1 MGYDFTA
8 IENKW
13 QKYWDEHKTFH
24 AENDYSRPKFYALVE
39 FPYPSGQG
47 LHIGHPRPYTAM
59 DIVSRKRRLQGYNV
73 LFPMGWDAFGLP
85 TENFAI
91 KNKIHP
97 AIVTKNN
104 VARFKAQL
112 KSLGLSFDW
121 DREIN
126 TTDPDYFKWTQWIFL
141 KLFKAGLAYKKEM
154 NVNWCTSCKVVLA
167 NEEVVNGVCERCGG
181 EVVHKVK
188 SQWMLKIT
196 EYAQRLIDDL
206 DSVDYF
212 EKIKTAQKNWIGR
225 STGAEV
231 DFTTTA
237 GDMLTVYTTR
247 PDTLF
252 GATYMVISPEH
263 PIIEKWADKLQNMDA
278 IREYQAAAARKSD
291 FDRTEMNK
299 DKTGVKLE
307 GVRAINP
314 VNGKEIPIFIS
325 DYVLMTYGTGAIMA
339 VPAHDTRDWEFAKV
353 FGLPIIEVVKG
364 GEDVQKEAFTDCAT
378 GVMVNSEF
386 LDGLSVEEAKVKIKE
401 WLTANGKG
409 REKVNYKLR
418 DWVFSRQ
425 RYWGEPIPVVN
436 CEKCGWVALP
446 ESELPLKLP
455 EVDSYMPTDTGES
468 PLSTLESFI
477 NTTCPCCGGPAKR
490 ETDTMPQWAGSSWYF
505 LRYCDPHND
514 KELASREALKYW
526 MPVDWY
532 NGGMEHT
539 TLHLLYSRFW
549 HKFLYD
555 QGVVPCKEPYMKRT
569 SHGMILGKDPE
580 RPGEFT
586 KMSKSKGNVVNPDD
600 VVREFGADTLRLYE
614 MFVGDF
620 EKAAP
625 WQENGIK
632 GCKRFLDRVWAL
644 QDKVVPGDEYSDKL
658 RASMHKTTKKVSEDI
673 ETLKFNTAIA
683 TMMGLLN
690 EIDAAGS
697 LTRADY
703 RTLLILLNPFAPHI
717 TEELYQI
724 MGYEGVLNE
733 QKWVEYD
740 EKLCVEDSVEIAV
753 QVNGKVKARF
763 NAPVNC
769 DKDELEKLALDL
781 PEVKSLTD
789 GRTIVK
795 KIAVPNKLVNIV
807 VK

>member
-24 AENDYSRPKFYALVE
+24 AENDYSKPKFYALVE

-97 AIVTKNN
+97 ATVTKNN

-167 NEEVVNGVCERCGG
+167 NEEVVNGKCERCGG

-196 EYAQRLIDDL
+196 EYAQKLIDDL

-237 GDMLTVYTTR
+237 GDMLTIYTTR

-307 GVRAINP
+307 GVRAVNP

-353 FGLPIIEVVKG
+353 FNLPIIEVVKG

-378 GVMVNSEF
+378 GIMVNSEF
-386 LDGLSVEEAKVKIKE
+386 LDGLSVEDAKVKIKE

-455 EVDSYMPTDTGES
+455 DVDSYMPTDTGES

-514 KELASREALKYW
+514 KELASKEALKYW

-600 VVREFGADTLRLYE
+600 VVKEYGADTLRLYE

-632 GCKRFLDRVWAL
+632 GCKRFLDRVWAM
-644 QDKVVPGDEYSDKL
+644 QEKVVPGDEYSDKL
-658 RASMHKTTKKVSEDI
+658 RASMHKTIKKVSEDI

-717 TEELYQI
+717 TEELYQV

-740 EKLCVEDSVEIAV
+740 EKLCVEDSVEIVV

-763 NAPVNC
+763 NAPVDC
-769 DKDELEKLALDL
+769 AKEELENLAFDL
-781 PEVKSLTD
+781 PEIKALTD
-789 GRTIVK
+789 GKTVVK

>member
-24 AENDYSRPKFYALVE
+24 AENDYSKPKFYALVE

-167 NEEVVNGVCERCGG
+167 NEEVVNGKCERCGG

-196 EYAQRLIDDL
+196 EYAQKLIDDL

-237 GDMLTVYTTR
+237 GDMLTIYTTR

-307 GVRAINP
+307 GVRAVNP

-339 VPAHDTRDWEFAKV
+339 VPAHDTRDWEVAKV
-353 FGLPIIEVVKG
+353 FNLPIIEVVKG

-378 GVMVNSEF
+378 GIMVNSEF
-386 LDGLSVEEAKVKIKE
+386 LDGLSVEDAKVKIKE

-455 EVDSYMPTDTGES
+455 DVDSYMPTDTGES

-514 KELASREALKYW
+514 KELASKEALKYW

-600 VVREFGADTLRLYE
+600 VVKEYGADTLRLYE

-632 GCKRFLDRVWAL
+632 GCKRFLDRVWAM
-644 QDKVVPGDEYSDKL
+644 QEKVVPGDEYSDKL
-658 RASMHKTTKKVSEDI
+658 RASMHKTIKKVSEDI

-717 TEELYQI
+717 TEELYQV

-740 EKLCVEDSVEIAV
+740 EKLCVEDSVEIVV

-763 NAPVNC
+763 NAPVDC
-769 DKDELEKLALDL
+769 AKEELENLAFDL
-781 PEVKSLTD
+781 PEIKALTD
-789 GRTIVK
+789 GKTVVK

>member
-1 MGYDFTA
+1 MDYNFTA
-8 IENKW
+8 IEQKW
-13 QKYWDEHKTFH
+13 QKYWDDNKSFH
-24 AENDYSRPKFYALVE
+24 AENDYSKPKFYALVE

-59 DIVSRKRRLQGYNV
+59 DIVSRKRRLEGYNV

-85 TENFAI
+85 TENYAI

-97 AIVTKNN
+97 AIVTEKN
-104 VARFKAQL
+104 VARFKSQL
-112 KSLGLSFDW
+112 KALGLSFDW

-126 TTDPDYFKWTQWIFL
+126 TTDPEYFKWTQWIFL
-141 KLFKAGLAYKKEM
+141 QMFKKGLAYKKEM

-167 NEEVVNGVCERCGG
+167 NEEVVQGKCERCGG

-206 DSVDYF
+206 SEVNYLD
-212 EKIKTAQKNWIGR
+212 KIKATQTNWIGR

-231 DFTTTA
+231 DFGTTT
-237 GDMLTVYTTR
+237 GDTLTVYTTR

-252 GATYMVISPEH
+252 GATYMVIAPEH
-263 PIIEKWADKLQNMDA
+263 PNIAKWADLLTNMDEIKA
-278 IREYQAAAARKSD
+278 YQELAAKKSD

-299 DKTGVKLE
+299 YKTGVELK
-307 GVRAINP
+307 GVKAINP

-339 VPAHDTRDWEFAKV
+339 VPAHDTRDYEFAKV

-364 GEDVQKEAFTDCAT
+364 GDVTKEAFTDCAT
-378 GVMVNSEF
+378 GIMTNSGF
-386 LDGLSVEEAKVKIKE
+386 LDGLSVEDAKVKIKE
-401 WLTANGKG
+401 WLEETGKG
-409 REKVNYKLR
+409 KSKVNFKLR

-455 EVDSYMPTDTGES
+455 EVESYMPTDNGES
-468 PLSTLESFI
+468 PLATLESFI

-505 LRYCDPHND
+505 LRYCDPHNKD
-514 KELASREALKYW
+514 AIASKEALDYW

-555 QGVVPCKEPYMKRT
+555 IGVVGTKEPYMKRT
-569 SHGMILGKDPE
+569 SHGMILGED
-580 RPGEFT
+580 GQ
-586 KMSKSKGNVVNPDD
+586 KMSKSRGNVINPDD
-600 VVREFGADTLRLYE
+600 VIKTYGADTLRLYE
-614 MFVGDF
+614 MFIGDF
-620 EKAAP
+620 EKTAP
-625 WQENGIK
+625 WSPSSIK

-644 QDKVVPGDEYSDKL
+644 QDIIIDGEEYRKPLES
-658 RASMHKTTKKVSEDI
+658 SFHKTIKKVSEDI
-673 ETLKFNTAIA
+673 EALKFNTAIA
-683 TMMGLLN
+683 ALMALIN
-690 EIDAAGS
+690 DIYAQGS
-697 LTRADY
+697 VTKGEF
-703 RTLLILLNPFAPHI
+703 RTFITLLNPFAPHI
-717 TEELYQI
+717 TEEMYNNVFGGILSQ
-724 MGYEGVLNE
+724 
-733 QKWVEYD
+733 QKWVSYD
-740 EKLCVEDSVEIAV
+740 ENLCVDESVEIVV
-753 QVNGKVKARF
+753 QINGKVRAKLTVPAGI
-763 NAPVNC
+763 
-769 DKDELEKLALDL
+769 DKDKQIELAMAD
-781 PEVKSLTD
+781 PAIKSQID
-789 GRTIVK
+789 GKTIVK
-795 KIAVPNKLVNIV
+795 QIAVPGKLVNIV

>member
-1 MGYDFTA
+1 MQA
-8 IENKW
+8 
-13 QKYWDEHKTFH
+13 
-24 AENDYSRPKFYALVE
+24 
-39 FPYPSGQG
+39 
-47 LHIGHPRPYTAM
+47 
-59 DIVSRKRRLQGYNV
+59 
-73 LFPMGWDAFGLP
+73 
-85 TENFAI
+85 
-91 KNKIHP
+91 
-97 AIVTKNN
+97 
-104 VARFKAQL
+104 
-112 KSLGLSFDW
+112 LGLSFDW
-121 DREIN
+121 EREVN
-126 TTDPDYFKWTQWIFL
+126 TTDPKYFKWTQYIFL
-141 KLFKAGLAYKKEM
+141 KLFNAGLAYKKEM
-154 NVNWCTSCKVVLA
+154 SVNWCTSCKVVLA

-196 EYAQRLIDDL
+196 EYAQRLLDDL
-206 DSVDYF
+206 KDVDYF
-212 EKIKTAQKNWIGR
+212 DKIKTAQSNWIGR

-231 DFTTTA
+231 NFTTTA
-237 GDMLTVYTTR
+237 GDTLTVYTTR

-263 PIIEKWADKLQNMDA
+263 PLIEKWSERISNMDDVRA
-278 IREYQAAAARKSD
+278 YQAEAAKKSD

-307 GVRAINP
+307 GVRAVNP
-314 VNGKEIPIFIS
+314 VNGREIPIFIS
-325 DYVLMTYGTGAIMA
+325 DYVLMSYGTGAIMA
-339 VPAHDTRDWEFAKV
+339 VPAHDTRDWEFAKK

-378 GVMVNSEF
+378 GVLTNSEF
-386 LDGLSVEEAKVKIKE
+386 LNGLSVEDAKIKIKQ
-401 WLTANGKG
+401 WLTEKG
-409 REKVNYKLR
+409 IGHEKVNFKLR

-425 RYWGEPIPVVN
+425 RYWGEPIPVVH

-446 ESELPLKLP
+446 ESELPLELP
-455 EVDSYMPTDTGES
+455 EVDSYMPTDNGES
-468 PLSTLESFI
+468 PLATLDSFI
-477 NTTCPCCGGPAKR
+477 NTTCPHCGGPAKR

-505 LRYCDPHND
+505 LRYCDPTNE
-514 KELASREALKYW
+514 KELASKEALEYW

-555 QGVVPCKEPYMKRT
+555 EGLVPCKEPYMKRT
-569 SHGMILGKDPE
+569 SHGMILGKDPKN
-580 RPGEFT
+580 PGKFC
-586 KMSKSKGNVVNPDD
+586 KMSKSMGNVINPDE
-600 VVREFGADTLRLYE
+600 VVAEFDADTVRLYE

-632 GCKRFLDRVWAL
+632 GCKRFLDRVWNMSEKL
-644 QDKVVPGDEYSDKL
+644 KDGEEYSDKL
-658 RASMHKTTKKVSEDI
+658 RSSMHKTVKKVTEDI

-683 TMMGLLN
+683 TMMALLN
-690 EIDAAGS
+690 EADEAGGFN
-697 LTRADY
+697 RAEF

-717 TEELYQI
+717 TEELFETLGFGI
-724 MGYEGVLNE
+724 LNE
-733 QKWVEYD
+733 QKWCEYD
-740 EKLCVEDSVEIAV
+740 ENLCVDSTVELAV

-763 NAPVNC
+763 DAPV
-769 DKDELEKLALDL
+769 DSDSETLAGMALEL
-781 PEVKSLTD
+781 PEIKALTD
-789 GRTIVK
+789 GKTIVK

>member
-1 MGYDFTA
+1 MKYDFTA

-13 QKYWDEHKTFH
+13 QNYWDEHRTFH
-24 AENDYSRPKFYALVE
+24 AENDYSKPKFYALVE
-39 FPYPSGQG
+39 FPYPSGAG

-59 DIVSRKRRLQGYNV
+59 DIVARKRRMQGYNV

-85 TENFAI
+85 TENYAI

-97 AIVTKNN
+97 AIVTENN
-104 VARFKAQL
+104 VNRFRSQL
-112 KSLGLSFDW
+112 KMLGLSFDW
-121 DREIN
+121 EREVN
-126 TTDPDYFKWTQWIFL
+126 TTDPEYFKWTQWIFL

-154 NVNWCTSCKVVLA
+154 NVNWCTCCKVVLA

-196 EYAQRLIDDL
+196 EYAQKLLDDL

-231 DFTTTA
+231 TFKTTL
-237 GDMLTVYTTR
+237 GDDLLIYTTR

-263 PIIEKWADKLQNMDA
+263 PLIEKWADKLQNLDA
-278 IREYQAAAARKSD
+278 VRSYQAEAAKKSD

-299 DKTGVKLE
+299 DKSGVMLDGVK
-307 GVRAINP
+307 AINP

-325 DYVLMTYGTGAIMA
+325 DYVLMSYGTGAIMA
-339 VPAHDTRDWEFAKV
+339 VPAHDTRDWEFAKK
-353 FGLPIIEVVKG
+353 FNLPIIEVVKG

-378 GVMVNSEF
+378 GVLVNSDF
-386 LDGLSVEEAKVKIKE
+386 LDGLSVEDAKVKIKQ
-401 WLTANGKG
+401 WLTEKG
-409 REKVNYKLR
+409 IGHEKVNFKLR

-425 RYWGEPIPVVN
+425 RYWGEPIPVVH
-436 CEKCGWVALP
+436 CDKCGWVAVP

-455 EVDSYMPTDTGES
+455 EVESYMPTDTGES

-477 NTTCPCCGGPAKR
+477 NTTCPQCGGAAKR

-505 LRYCDPHND
+505 LRYCDPTNQ
-514 KELASREALKYW
+514 KELASKEALDYW

-555 QGVVPCKEPYMKRT
+555 EGIVPCKEPYMKRT

-600 VVREFGADTLRLYE
+600 VVKEYGADTMRLYE

-632 GCKRFLDRVWAL
+632 GCKRFLERIWNMSENLKD
-644 QDKVVPGDEYSDKL
+644 GDEYSEKL
-658 RASMHKTTKKVSEDI
+658 RSSMHKTIKKVSEDI
-673 ETLKFNTAIA
+673 EGLKFNTAIA

-690 EIDAAGS
+690 DADNAGGFNKAEFRS
-697 LTRADY
+697 
-703 RTLLILLNPFAPHI
+703 LLIMLNPFAPHI
-717 TEELYQI
+717 TEELFEQLGFGI
-724 MGYEGVLNE
+724 LNE

-740 EKLCVEDSVEIAV
+740 EKLCVDSTVELAV
-753 QVNGKVKARF
+753 QINGKVKTHF
-763 NAPVNC
+763 NAPV
-769 DKDELEKLALDL
+769 DSDSDTLVALALEL
-781 PEVKSLTD
+781 PEIKALTD
-789 GRTIVK
+789 GKTIVK